1 MNELVELGANHAIKW
16 IQTSW
21 QSSGNYD
28 RAGLVVS
35 LGLGIGAVAL
45 TYSIWQKAGA
55 DGNLLNPLRNSLDA
69 AV

>member
-1 MNELVELGANHAIKW
+1 MSELVEFGTNRAIKW

-21 QSSGNYD
+21 QSSGNYG

-35 LGLGIGAVAL
+35 LGLGVGAFAL
-45 TYSIWQKAGA
+45 TYGLWQKAGG
-55 DGNLLNPLRNSLDA
+55 DGNILNHLRNSLDM